1 MQFDIESCSTPALE
15 MPALS
20 FGTAVAVQTRIARCL
35 KSDATA
41 EQWPRLQ
48 VLHFTFESAI
58 YIKFLGLKHYL
69 ESMNSCWTQELWR
82 KLLIIYYLLVLLQ
95 EHH

>member
-48 VLHFTFESAI
+48 VLHFTFESALNYGAPKKYQI
-58 YIKFLGLKHYL
+58 INNMKLIEALIKNLK
-69 ESMNSCWTQELWR
+69 
-82 KLLIIYYLLVLLQ
+82 
-95 EHH
+95 